1 VAERIRQEVER
12 HKFRAYDE
20 TITMTI
26 SIGIATY
33 PDNGDDVQMLID
45 KADQALYKA
54 KEEGRNRVI
63 YWP

>member
-1 VAERIRQEVER
+1 
-12 HKFRAYDE
+12 
-20 TITMTI
+20 M
-26 SIGIATY
+26 GIATY